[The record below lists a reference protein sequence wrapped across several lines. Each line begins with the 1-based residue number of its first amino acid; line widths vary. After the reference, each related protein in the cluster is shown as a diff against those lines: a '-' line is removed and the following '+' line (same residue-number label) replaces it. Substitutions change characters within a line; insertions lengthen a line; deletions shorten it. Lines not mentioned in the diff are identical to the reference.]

1 MGLEA
6 PAESHSALANPP
18 DDDQDCE
25 WIHKGVTTRPVRIL
39 AVPASGNVDQQ
50 PNAAVFPPRH
60 SSTLLEPTE
69 PHKRLTDW
77 SL

>member
-6 PAESHSALANPP
+6 LTESHSALANPP
-18 DDDQDCE
+18 DGDLDCE

-39 AVPASGNVDQQ
+39 VVPASGSVDHQS
-50 PNAAVFPPRH
+50 NAAALPPH
-60 SSTLLEPTE
+60 HTPTLLELTD